1 MCSIRNYPVAAECPE
16 CLIESLKKGSFIL
29 RPYAA
34 WEGDFIKLD
43 SGFHIVMLCNFTQLN
58 QLFEIES
65 KFFAVE

>member
-1 MCSIRNYPVAAECPE
+1 M
-16 CLIESLKKGSFIL
+16 